1 MKLDVKNYG
10 KFLKL
15 WFMKN
20 VLLRKIMAREKV
32 KPIKKTRKLS
42 EEHKE
47 KLRIRLAEMRAK
59 KKPAEYKN
67 IAKSVLVLP
76 DDDTY
81 SFKNV
86 KEWIKENKLQ
96 VSALGQQ
103 ARSMSNA
110 PKEKQAA
117 SNLAD
122 SKKAYIRYCEHY
134 LKHGDWIG
142 IFSGA
147 NEEHKVVPKC
157 VAMAYYPD
165 GTPKRTV
172 GIFYPDI
179 GGVWSSGMDESEYAH
194 LREDITPVVLKT
206 AEAITDKRF
215 TSTT

>member
-1 MKLDVKNYG
+1 MT
-10 KFLKL
+10 
-15 WFMKN
+15 
-20 VLLRKIMAREKV
+20 REKV
-32 KPIKKTRKLS
+32 KPIKKKRKIS

-47 KLRIRLAEMRAK
+47 KLRNRLAKMRAK

-103 ARSMSNA
+103 ARSMRNA
-110 PKEKQAA
+110 PKEKQTA

-142 IFSGA
+142 IFSGK
-147 NEEHKVVPKC
+147 EEKHKVIPKC

-165 GTPKRTV
+165 GTSKRTA

-194 LREDITPVVLKT
+194 LRENTIPAVLKT
-206 AEAITDKRF
+206 TEAITDKRF
-215 TSTT
+215 TSTI

>member
-1 MKLDVKNYG
+1 MT
-10 KFLKL
+10 
-15 WFMKN
+15 
-20 VLLRKIMAREKV
+20 RKKI

-47 KLRIRLAEMRAK
+47 KLRTRLAEMRAK

-67 IAKSVLVLP
+67 IAKSVLALP

-103 ARSMSNA
+103 ARNKSGTS
-110 PKEKQAA
+110 KDKQTS

-122 SKKAYIRYCEHY
+122 SKKAYIRYCEYY
-134 LKHGDWIG
+134 LRSGDWIG
-142 IFSGA
+142 MFSGA

-165 GTPKRTV
+165 GTPKRSV
-172 GIFYPDI
+172 GVWYPDI
-179 GGVWSSGMDESEYAH
+179 EMVWTNEMDESEYVTH
-194 LREDITPVVLKT
+194 ENREYVKT
-206 AEAITDKRF
+206 ETVALTDKQF
-215 TSTT
+215 TANI

>member
-1 MKLDVKNYG
+1 
-10 KFLKL
+10 
-15 WFMKN
+15 
-20 VLLRKIMAREKV
+20 MARKKTVV
-32 KPIKKTRKLS
+32 KRKPLKIKKTRKIS

-47 KLRIRLAEMRAK
+47 KLRTRLAEMRAK

-67 IAKSVLVLP
+67 IAKSVLALP

-96 VSALGQQ
+96 VAALSQQ
-103 ARSMSNA
+103 ARNTSIES
-110 PKEKQAA
+110 KEKHKA
-117 SNLAD
+117 SRLAD

-147 NEEHKVVPKC
+147 NEEHKVVPR
-157 VAMAYYPD
+157 VMAMAYNSD

-172 GIFYPDI
+172 GFWYPDI
-179 GGVWSSGMDESEYAH
+179 ETVWTKKMDSAW
-194 LREDITPVVLKT
+194 
-206 AEAITDKRF
+206 
-215 TSTT
+215 

>member
-1 MKLDVKNYG
+1 MKRKP
-10 KFLKL
+10 LK
-15 WFMKN
+15 
-20 VLLRKIMAREKV
+20 
-32 KPIKKTRKLS
+32 IKKTRKLS

-47 KLRIRLAEMRAK
+47 KLRTRLAEMRAK
-59 KKPAEYKN
+59 KKPAEYKS
-67 IAKSVLVLP
+67 ISKSVLALP

-103 ARSMSNA
+103 ARSTSTES
-110 PKEKQAA
+110 KEKRKA

-147 NEEHKVVPKC
+147 SEEHKVVPRC

-165 GTPKRTV
+165 GTPKRSV
-172 GIFYPDI
+172 GVFYPDI
-179 GGVWSSGMDESEYAH
+179 ETVWTKYMIAERIEVNGVVA
-194 LREDITPVVLKT
+194 T
-206 AEAITDKRF
+206 TDKQF
-215 TSTT
+215 ASNI

>member
-1 MKLDVKNYG
+1 MKRKP
-10 KFLKL
+10 LK
-15 WFMKN
+15 
-20 VLLRKIMAREKV
+20 
-32 KPIKKTRKLS
+32 IKKTRKLS

-47 KLRIRLAEMRAK
+47 KLRTRLAEMRAK
-59 KKPAEYKN
+59 KKPAEYKD
-67 IAKSVLVLP
+67 IAKSVLALP

-96 VSALGQQ
+96 VLALGQQ
-103 ARSMSNA
+103 ARSLGNA

-147 NEEHKVVPKC
+147 NEEHKVVPK
-157 VAMAYYPD
+157 VIAMAYNTD

-172 GIFYPDI
+172 GYWYPDI
-179 GGVWSSGMDESEYAH
+179 ETVWNKEMELGDAVFEV
-194 LREDITPVVLKT
+194 LPVKT
-206 AEAITDKRF
+206 KKKLQSITDKRF
-215 TSTT
+215 TANL

>member
-1 MKLDVKNYG
+1 MV
-10 KFLKL
+10 
-15 WFMKN
+15 
-20 VLLRKIMAREKV
+20 RKKI

-67 IAKSVLVLP
+67 IAKSVLALP

-103 ARSMSNA
+103 ARSTSNTS
-110 PKEKQAA
+110 KEKQTA
-117 SNLAD
+117 SNTAD

-165 GTPKRTV
+165 GTPKRSV
-172 GIFYPDI
+172 GVWYPDI
-179 GGVWSSGMDESEYAH
+179 EMVWTNEMETDDE
-194 LREDITPVVLKT
+194 VVKMIKSHRSIK
-206 AEAITDKRF
+206 AIHAITDKRF
-215 TSTT
+215 ISTT